1 MNKGKY
7 VFAQVMELIH
17 PEEFDRCV
25 KKYNG
30 NYRVREFSCWH
41 QFLSLSLGQLTH
53 RESLRDLVCCLQ
65 AHQSKLYHLGL
76 TKGVK
81 KSTLA
86 DANEVRDWRIY
97 ADFAHFLIRKARQ
110 MNPQTVDLEGLELS
124 NRLYAL
130 DSTTIDLC
138 LEVFWWAKFRKHKA
152 AIKLHTLLDIRC
164 QIPCFIHITDGLSH
178 DVNVLDVL
186 DFEVDAFYIMDKGY
200 LDWGRLFRIAA
211 CKAYF
216 VTRAKDNLA
225 FVRVYSHPV
234 DKTTGLICD
243 QTIRLKNYYASKDYP
258 KHLRRIK
265 YHDKELNKTF
275 VFLTNHFEAKA
286 IEIAM
291 LYKYRWQIELFF
303 KWIKQHLKINVFW
316 GESPNAVKTQI
327 WVAIC
332 TYVLVAILKEKLKI
346 SQTMNEIL
354 QILSVSIFDK
364 TPVNQLLS
372 QYSLQKQKPEYSNQ
386 LVLF

>member
-7 VFAQVMELIH
+7 VFAQIMELMH

-25 KKYNG
+25 SKYNG
-30 NYRVREFSCWH
+30 NYRVRQFSCWH
-41 QFLSLSLGQLTH
+41 QFLSLSLGQLSH
-53 RESLRDLVCCLQ
+53 RESLRDLVLCLG
-65 AHQSKLYHLGL
+65 AHRAKLYHLGF
-76 TKGVK
+76 TKGVSR
-81 KSTLA
+81 STLA
-86 DANEVRDWRIY
+86 DANEQRDWRIY
-97 ADFAHFLIRKARQ
+97 ADLAQVLIRKARQ
-110 MNPQTVDLEGLELS
+110 MNPQTVELEGLELD
-124 NRLYAL
+124 NRVYAL

-152 AIKLHTLLDIRC
+152 AVKLHTLLDIRC
-164 QIPCFIHITDGLSH
+164 QIPCFIHITDGLVH

-186 DFEVDAFYIMDKGY
+186 DFEVDAFYVMDKGY
-200 LDWGRLFRIAA
+200 IDWARLFRIAQSR
-211 CKAYF
+211 AYF

-225 FVRVYSHPV
+225 FVRVYSHTV
-234 DKTTGLICD
+234 DKSAGILCD
-243 QTIRLKNYYASKDYP
+243 QTIRLKNHYASKDYP

-265 YHDKELNKTF
+265 YHDKELGKTF

-286 IEIAM
+286 VEITL

-303 KWIKQHLKINVFW
+303 KWIKQHLKIKVFW
-316 GESPNAVKTQI
+316 GESANAVKTQI
-327 WVAIC
+327 WVAVC
-332 TYVLVAILKEKLKI
+332 TYVLVAILREKLKI

-372 QYSLQKQKPEYSNQ
+372 KQPLQNLNPDNPNQ
-386 LVLF
+386 LILF

>member
-7 VFAQVMELIH
+7 VFAQIMELIH

-25 KKYNG
+25 SKYNG
-30 NYRVREFSCWH
+30 NYRVRQFSCWH
-41 QFLSLSLGQLTH
+41 QFLSLSLGQLSH
-53 RESLRDLVCCLQ
+53 RESLRDLVLCLE
-65 AHQSKLYHLGL
+65 AHRAKLYHLGF
-76 TKGVK
+76 TKGVS

-86 DANEVRDWRIY
+86 DANEQRDWRIY
-97 ADFAHFLIRKARQ
+97 ADLAQVLIRKARQ
-110 MNPQTVDLEGLELS
+110 MNPQTVELEGLELD
-124 NRLYAL
+124 NRVYAL

-138 LEVFWWAKFRKHKA
+138 LGVFWWAKFRKHKA
-152 AIKLHTLLDIRC
+152 AVKLHTLLDIRC
-164 QIPCFIHITDGLSH
+164 QVPCFIHITDGLVH

-186 DFEVDAFYIMDKGY
+186 DFEVDAFYVMDKGY
-200 LDWGRLFRIAA
+200 MDWARLFRIAQSR
-211 CKAYF
+211 AYF

-234 DKTTGLICD
+234 DKSAGIVCD
-243 QTIRLKNYYASKDYP
+243 QTIRLKNHYASKDYP

-265 YHDKELNKTF
+265 YHDKELDKTF

-286 IEIAM
+286 VDIAQ

-303 KWIKQHLKINVFW
+303 KWIKQHLKIKVFW
-316 GESPNAVKTQI
+316 GESANAVKTQI
-327 WVAIC
+327 WVAVC
-332 TYVLVAILKEKLKI
+332 TYVLVAILREKLKI

-372 QYSLQKQKPEYSNQ
+372 KQPLQNLNPDNPNQ
-386 LVLF
+386 LILF